1 MVRRHLSAAKR
12 NLESC
17 IEYLPRLRQWKT
29 FSPTTKPAEMLLF
42 YSGANKSGS
51 FAVRLTQWFS
61 PKKEVKEV
69 NNEMVQS
76 LATKLV
82 AEITAQ
88 VLASTQVRARTSGE
102 RVEARLLTV
111 KEAAQYLAR
120 SEQAIRHLVFQR
132 DLPVVRSGRNVR
144 LDRRDLDRWIEN
156 SRS

>member
-1 MVRRHLSAAKR
+1 M
-12 NLESC
+12 
-17 IEYLPRLRQWKT
+17 
-29 FSPTTKPAEMLLF
+29 
-42 YSGANKSGS
+42 
-51 FAVRLTQWFS
+51 
-61 PKKEVKEV
+61 
-69 NNEMVQS
+69 NNDMVQS

-88 VLASTQVRARTSGE
+88 VLASTQARARTSGE

>member
-1 MVRRHLSAAKR
+1 M
-12 NLESC
+12 
-17 IEYLPRLRQWKT
+17 
-29 FSPTTKPAEMLLF
+29 
-42 YSGANKSGS
+42 
-51 FAVRLTQWFS
+51 
-61 PKKEVKEV
+61 

-88 VLASTQVRARTSGE
+88 VLASTQARARTSGE
-102 RVEARLLTV
+102 QVEARLLTV

>member
-1 MVRRHLSAAKR
+1 M
-12 NLESC
+12 
-17 IEYLPRLRQWKT
+17 
-29 FSPTTKPAEMLLF
+29 
-42 YSGANKSGS
+42 
-51 FAVRLTQWFS
+51 
-61 PKKEVKEV
+61 

-88 VLASTQVRARTSGE
+88 VLASTQARARPSGE

>member
-1 MVRRHLSAAKR
+1 M
-12 NLESC
+12 
-17 IEYLPRLRQWKT
+17 
-29 FSPTTKPAEMLLF
+29 
-42 YSGANKSGS
+42 
-51 FAVRLTQWFS
+51 
-61 PKKEVKEV
+61 

-88 VLASTQVRARTSGE
+88 VLANTQARARTSGE

>member
-1 MVRRHLSAAKR
+1 M
-12 NLESC
+12 
-17 IEYLPRLRQWKT
+17 
-29 FSPTTKPAEMLLF
+29 
-42 YSGANKSGS
+42 
-51 FAVRLTQWFS
+51 
-61 PKKEVKEV
+61 
-69 NNEMVQS
+69 NNDMVQS

-88 VLASTQVRARTSGE
+88 VLASTQARARTSGE

-156 SRS
+156 TS

>member
-1 MVRRHLSAAKR
+1 VGF
-12 NLESC
+12 
-17 IEYLPRLRQWKT
+17 T
-29 FSPTTKPAEMLLF
+29 
-42 YSGANKSGS
+42 
-51 FAVRLTQWFS
+51 
-61 PKKEVKEV
+61 KKEVKEV

-88 VLASTQVRARTSGE
+88 VLANTQGRTSGE

-111 KEAAQYLAR
+111 KDAAQYLAR

>member
-1 MVRRHLSAAKR
+1 
-12 NLESC
+12 
-17 IEYLPRLRQWKT
+17 
-29 FSPTTKPAEMLLF
+29 
-42 YSGANKSGS
+42 
-51 FAVRLTQWFS
+51 
-61 PKKEVKEV
+61 VKEV
-69 NNEMVQS
+69 NNEMVQT

-88 VLASTQVRARTSGE
+88 VLANTQARTSE

>member
-1 MVRRHLSAAKR
+1 MD
-12 NLESC
+12 ND
-17 IEYLPRLRQWKT
+17 
-29 FSPTTKPAEMLLF
+29 
-42 YSGANKSGS
+42 
-51 FAVRLTQWFS
+51 
-61 PKKEVKEV
+61 
-69 NNEMVQS
+69 MVQS
-76 LATKLV
+76 LATKVV

-88 VLASTQVRARTSGE
+88 VLATTKARPTAE

-156 SRS
+156 SRC